1 MAKREKTEYQL
12 KVEELK
18 AIIKT
23 MQFGDVVKL
32 RKNADT
38 IIAGV
43 LKSKVSARR
52 NEINKEFD
60 KQKQQHEK
68 ELDKQKQQHEKKLE
82 ELAKL
87 ENEIGLK

>member
-23 MQFGDVVKL
+23 MKFDDVVKL
-32 RKNADT
+32 RKNADG

-43 LKSKVSARR
+43 LKSMLKSQRTQ
-52 NEINKEFD
+52 INKEIE
-60 KQKQQHEK
+60 KQNKR
-68 ELDKQKQQHEKKLE
+68 LE
-82 ELAKL
+82 DVARL
-87 ENEIGLK
+87 ENELAPTDKKPAKPKAKK

>member
-43 LKSKVSARR
+43 LKSMLKSQR
-52 NEINKEFD
+52 NQINREN
-60 KQKQQHEK
+60 
-68 ELDKQKQQHEKKLE
+68 KKLE
-82 ELAKL
+82 KL
-87 ENEIGLK
+87 EKEIGLK